1 MFKIGVPIPVTEDR
15 LPILQVVIRA
25 LKLQIGCTCL
35 PLVIS
40 DSYKVNMWC
49 IENHIDHL
57 YFSNEK
63 LGNRWNAGFKWFENK
78 NVDFMLFLGSD
89 DLISDNWCLT
99 LIEYLNY
106 TKRNIVGSEKFYM
119 LYVDHNER
127 KMCIWN
133 GYKDKRKG
141 YSVGAGR
148 IITRLAMETIGWQPF
163 DNLASSGLDELM
175 QIKLAQNDIFI
186 QTIYCDAITVM
197 GVSSI
202 YWQSK
207 RNFMKQ
213 YAIQERMTNVE
224 TFLYERMPIFFSL
237 KLPSQSEQ

>member
-15 LPILQVVIRA
+15 LPILKVVIRA
-25 LKLQIGCTCL
+25 LKLQIGCSCL

-57 YFSNEK
+57 FFSNEVLSK
-63 LGNRWNAGFKWFENK
+63 RWNAGFSWFKNK
-78 NVDFMLFLGSD
+78 NVDYMLFLGSD
-89 DLISDNWCLT
+89 DVLSDNWCIT

-106 TKRNIVGSEKFYM
+106 TNRNVVGSEKFYM

-127 KMCIWN
+127 KLCVWN
-133 GYKDKRKG
+133 GYKDYRKG
-141 YSVGAGR
+141 FSVGAGR
-148 IITRLAMETIGWQPF
+148 LITCLAMESINWTPF
-163 DNLASSGLDELM
+163 DGLASSGLDEQM
-175 QIKLAQNDIFI
+175 QQKLAQNNLYI
-186 QTIYCDAITVM
+186 QTIYSDTITVM

-202 YWQSK
+202 FWKSK

-213 YAIQERMTNVE
+213 YNMQERITSVE
-224 TFLYERMPIFFSL
+224 SFLYERLPITFSL
-237 KLPSQSEQ
+237 QLNQSMQ